1 MNNNNKENFENSL
14 YELFTT
20 EDGQDITFKAVRLRD
35 NEDNEE
41 VRLYL
46 EYNGKLVKGVQVP
59 LSQLNEKMKEI
70 INHGVMI
77 NFTDRAN
84 LLKEVY
90 RSYRNIP
97 VIDKVDGLGWQ
108 YNKDGEVVGFAGS
121 EFIGVNGETKVY
133 DIEEGLPTAKG
144 EVDMDMLNT
153 YMNKHVVREI
163 VILYNLTAPIAG
175 LLEQCFILS
184 LWGDSSTGKTTLA
197 KLAMSQTS
205 SDRYDKL
212 CKTLNTTDNAAEKGL
227 EGVRGLGVLLDDTSL
242 TNKGFDWDRYIYRL
256 STGKSK
262 DRLGKTRKLEQGERF
277 YSTITFTTE
286 HSILSKVD
294 ADREG
299 NNGRIIEISLKKG
312 IIYDSDIECRRM
324 ERYYQKNYGITL
336 PLLIK
341 KILEHGCENI
351 LDKVYEEEEKLRTE
365 NPNAEAVVKRHFLEL
380 AALRVTA
387 GLANQY
393 LGYKFNIDSITDF
406 LISNINESLND
417 TREMQTGTIVLEKI
431 YGELYKAAN
440 LEKGKTID
448 GVEYYPVRNEE
459 LKKLVNSSAKGMTFA
474 EVKHVLW
481 KNNLLYKRGDDFSI
495 VQNIDGKSV
504 RCLLIRKKAD

>member
-1 MNNNNKENFENSL
+1 MTNNNKENFENSL
-14 YELFTT
+14 YEVFTT
-20 EDGQDITFKAVRLRD
+20 KDGQDITFKAVRLHD

-46 EYNGKLVKGVQVP
+46 EYDGKLVKGVQVP
-59 LSQLNEKMKEI
+59 LSRLNDKMKEI
-70 INHGVMI
+70 INHGVMV

-90 RSYRNIP
+90 CSYKNIP

-108 YNKDGEVVGFAGS
+108 YDKDGEVVGFAGS
-121 EFIGVNGETKVY
+121 EFISVNGETKIY
-133 DIEEGLPTAKG
+133 DIEESLPTVKG
-144 EVDMDMLNT
+144 EVDMNMLNT

-163 VILYNLTAPIAG
+163 AILYNLTAPIAG

-184 LWGDSSTGKTTLA
+184 LWDDSSTGKTTLA
-197 KLAMSQTS
+197 KLAISQTC

-227 EGVRGLGVLLDDTSL
+227 EGIKGLGVLLDDTSL

-262 DRLGKTRKLEQGERF
+262 DRLGKERKLEQGERF

-286 HSILSKVD
+286 NSILSKVD
-294 ADREG
+294 ANREG
-299 NNGRIIEISLKKG
+299 NNGRIIEIPLKKG

-341 KILEHGCENI
+341 KIMEQGSENI
-351 LDKVYEEEEKLRTE
+351 LDKVYKEEEKLRTA
-365 NPNAEAVVKRHFLEL
+365 NPNAEAVVKRHFLEI

-387 GLANQY
+387 ELANQY
-393 LGYKFNIDSITDF
+393 LGYKFNIDSITNF
-406 LISNINESLND
+406 LISNISESLYD
-417 TREMQTGTIVLEKI
+417 TRVMQTGTIVLEKI
-431 YGELYKAAN
+431 YGELLTVADKN
-440 LEKGKTID
+440 NCKTFD

-481 KNNLLYKRGDDFSI
+481 KNNLLYKQGDNYSI

-504 RCLLIRKKAD
+504 RCLLIRKAE